1 MKLFVGGLSPNLD
14 DVDFKEMFELYGT
27 VQSAILV
34 KDKTTGKSKGFGF
47 IDMPND
53 PEGKEAMDL
62 LDGVSIFGKKIA
74 VKVAEDQPRKTSTDF
89 NYRSNDRN
97 TRNDNRGNRFEP
109 RNNDRRR
116 Y

>member
-27 VQSAILV
+27 VQSALLV
-34 KDKTTGKSKGFGF
+34 KDKATGKSKGFGF

-53 PEGKEAMDL
+53 NEGKEAMDL
-62 LDGVSIFGKKIA
+62 LDGVAIFGKKIA
-74 VKVAEDQPRKTSTDF
+74 VKIAEDQPRKTSTD
-89 NYRSNDRN
+89 YRSNDRN
-97 TRNDNRGNRFEP
+97 DNNRGSRFEP

>member
-14 DVDFKEMFELYGT
+14 EVDFKEMFELYGS

-34 KDKTTGKSKGFGF
+34 TDKNTGKSKGFGF

-53 PEGKEAMDL
+53 AEGKEAMDL
-62 LDGVSIFGKKIA
+62 LDGVAIFGKKIA

-97 TRNDNRGNRFEP
+97 DSRGNRFEP